1 MASVLAT
8 LLGMSA
14 ERNPPLRNVHNGEVD
29 GVGEV
34 ALQDGT
40 VDVLEG
46 GVVAEFQLGSQREEM
61 TPYTD
66 LFGVLEAL
74 GIARLVEQTVLR
86 EGAQVLH
93 LPLSFVNMNV
103 SGLDGIVGSHVM

>member
-8 LLGMSA
+8 LLEMSA
-14 ERNPPLRNVHNGEVD
+14 ERNPPLGNVHDGEVN

-34 ALQDGT
+34 ALQNGT
-40 VDVLEG
+40 INVLER
-46 GVVAEFQLGSQREEM
+46 GVVAEFQLGDQNKKKATYR
-61 TPYTD
+61 D
-66 LFGVLEAL
+66 LLGVLEAL
-74 GIARLVEQTVLR
+74 GIARLVKQTVLC

-103 SGLDGIVGSHVM
+103 SCLNRIVSGHVI

>member
-14 ERNPPLRNVHNGEVD
+14 ERNPPLRNVHDGEVD

-46 GVVAEFQLGSQREEM
+46 GVVAEFQLGS
-61 TPYTD
+61 
-66 LFGVLEAL
+66 
-74 GIARLVEQTVLR
+74 
-86 EGAQVLH
+86 
-93 LPLSFVNMNV
+93 
-103 SGLDGIVGSHVM
+103 